1 MNFKEFFSK
10 QARKPSGLF
19 GRWVMS
25 RIFEKGNADL
35 NGLMKEL
42 VSPEKDDHI
51 LEIGF
56 GTGSL
61 VRSMAA
67 NATQGLVE
75 GIDFSRTMVALAR
88 KKNKCWLEKGRVKL
102 EQGSFEQ
109 MTYPENQFDKIC
121 SANTIYFWPDPV
133 KIIKKIFT
141 ILKPGGKLVIGFGDK
156 EQLEKK
162 DLSSDVFHLYSP
174 DQVKEILN
182 RGGFMHGVNIISD
195 RGNSYHMHCAVAVK

>member
-1 MNFKEFFSK
+1 MNFKKFFSK
-10 QARKPSGLF
+10 QARKPSGIF

-35 NGLMKEL
+35 NCLMKEL

-56 GTGSL
+56 GTGNL
-61 VRSMAA
+61 VRDMAT

-75 GIDFSRTMVALAR
+75 GIDFSQPMVNIAR
-88 KKNKCWLEKGRVKL
+88 KKNKHFLEKGRVQL

-109 MTYPENQFDKIC
+109 MSYPENQFDKIC
-121 SANTIYFWPDPV
+121 SANTIYFWSDPV
-133 KIIKKIFT
+133 KTIKKIFT

-162 DLSSDVFHLYSP
+162 DLSSDVFYL
-174 DQVKEILN
+174 
-182 RGGFMHGVNIISD
+182 
-195 RGNSYHMHCAVAVK
+195 